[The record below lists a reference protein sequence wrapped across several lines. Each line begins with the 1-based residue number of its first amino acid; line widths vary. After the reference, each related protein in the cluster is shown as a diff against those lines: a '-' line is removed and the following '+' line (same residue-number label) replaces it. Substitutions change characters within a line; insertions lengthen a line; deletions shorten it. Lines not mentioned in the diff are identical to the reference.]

1 MNGAGAA
8 GEPIGERPLRAAVVG
23 LGQMGR
29 HHARIYG
36 QLPGV
41 ELTAVADPDPEAVQ
55 RVTRGRLTRGYSQ
68 AARMFAEEDLDLVS
82 IVVPTSLHSRMTIA
96 ALEAGVNVL
105 VEKPIAA
112 DRDEAEAMIDT
123 ARRVGR
129 ILTVGHIERFN
140 PAIREL
146 RARLQ
151 AGDLGR
157 IFQVRASRLGPFPA
171 QIRDVGVVVDLATH
185 DLDVMRYLLG
195 SDPVRLSAE
204 TERRVHTAH
213 EDLFCGLIKFANG
226 AVGLLDVNW
235 LTPTKKREVSVTG
248 ERGMF
253 VADYVTQD
261 LFFYRNRGTAL
272 AWENR
277 GPDEDS
283 PLIVSVA
290 EGEMS
295 RAFLVKAEPLAVE
308 LGEFARAVRD
318 GTGPPVDPRDAL
330 IALMLARKMIEAAE
344 QGGVLVG
351 ESLAEALD

>member
-1 MNGAGAA
+1 MTDG
-8 GEPIGERPLRAAVVG
+8 GERMLRAGVVG
-23 LGQMGR
+23 LGMMGR

-41 ELTAVADPDPEAVQ
+41 DLTAVADPDPEALQ
-55 RVTRGRLTRGYSQ
+55 RVTRGRLTRGY
-68 AARMFAEEDLDLVS
+68 ADAGTMFEEEDLDLVS
-82 IVVPTSLHSRMTIA
+82 IVVPTSLHARMTIA
-96 ALEAGVNVL
+96 ALERGVNVL
-105 VEKPIAA
+105 VEKPIAG
-112 DRDEAEAMIDT
+112 DRAEAEAMIET

-146 RARLQ
+146 RSRLQ
-151 AGDLGR
+151 AGALGR
-157 IFQVRASRLGPFPA
+157 VFQIRASRLGPFPSH
-171 QIRDVGVVVDLATH
+171 IRDVGVVVDLATH

-213 EDLFCGLIKFANG
+213 EDLFCGLIKFDNG
-226 AVGLLDVNW
+226 VVGLMDVNW

-253 VADYVTQD
+253 VADYINQD
-261 LFFYRNRGTAL
+261 LYFYRNRGSTL
-272 AWENR
+272 TWENR
-277 GPDEDS
+277 GPDEDL

-290 EGEMS
+290 EGEME
-295 RAFLVKAEPLAVE
+295 RVYLPKAEPLGVE

-318 GTGPPVDPRDAL
+318 GAPAPVDPRDAM
-330 IALMLARKMIEAAE
+330 IALLLARKMMEAAE
-344 QGGVLVG
+344 TGSVLVG
-351 ESLAEALD
+351 DALAEVLA

>member
-1 MNGAGAA
+1 MTAEYA
-8 GEPIGERPLRAAVVG
+8 ERPLRAAVVG
-23 LGQMGR
+23 LGMMGR

-41 ELTAVADPDPEAVQ
+41 ELTAVADPDPEAVH
-55 RVTRGRLTRGYSQ
+55 RATRGRLTRGYSD
-68 AARMFAEEDLDLVS
+68 ARRMFAEEELDVVS
-82 IVVPTSLHSRMTIA
+82 IVVPTSLHARMTIA

-105 VEKPIAA
+105 VEKPIAG
-112 DRDEAEAMIDT
+112 DRAEAEAMIQA
-123 ARRVGR
+123 ARAAGR

-146 RARLQ
+146 RARVA
-151 AGDLGR
+151 AGELGR
-157 IFQVRASRLGPFPA
+157 IFQVRASRLGPFPSH
-171 QIRDVGVVVDLATH
+171 IRDVGVVVDLATH

-213 EDLFCGLIKFANG
+213 EDLFCGLIKFQNG
-226 AVGLLDVNW
+226 VVGLLDVNW

-248 ERGMF
+248 ELGMF
-253 VADYVTQD
+253 VADYVNQD
-261 LFFYRNRGTAL
+261 LFFFRNRGSVL

-277 GPDEDS
+277 GPDEDG

-295 RAFLVKAEPLAVE
+295 RAYLVKQEPLSVE
-308 LGEFARAVRD
+308 LSEFARAVRD
-318 GTGPPVDPRDAL
+318 GTNPPVDPRDAL
-330 IALMLARKMIEAAE
+330 IALLLARKMIEAADK
-344 QGGVLVG
+344 GSVLVG
-351 ESLAEALD
+351 DALAEILA